1 MGTNSNP
8 RHKVNDLFPIMSKHL
23 EGKMNLARIKL
34 LSRLVVAMCIVR
46 HVGLHK
52 LAMSFGTKATSLS
65 GMRTIQCF
73 LAGFKLDFSLIARLV
88 FALLPERGPFV
99 LSMDRTNWQFGSFD
113 INALVLAVCYKGV
126 AIPILFRLL
135 DKRGNSNTD
144 ERIDIVER
152 FIGLFGR
159 ETIDCLVAD
168 REFVGKK
175 WLEYLNNSRI
185 RYYLRIRNN
194 FWATVPRTGERIRA
208 SWLFTGLKHGQSRY
222 MDGIYIVNGQYVYL
236 AGAMGKNSD
245 GKPELMILVSF
256 NKPDQA
262 VAKYKMR
269 WQIETCFKAMKTSGF
284 NIEDTHLKH
293 IDRIERMFAVMTIAF
308 AWAYIVGVIK
318 DALVK
323 PIRILNNGRRA
334 FSFFK
339 YGLDEITC
347 FLLKGGK
354 YCNLDVFKILSC
366 T

>member
-1 MGTNSNP
+1 
-8 RHKVNDLFPIMSKHL
+8 
-23 EGKMNLARIKL
+23 MNLARIKL
-34 LSRLVVAMCIVR
+34 LSRLVVAMCLVR

-52 LAMSFGTKATSLS
+52 LAMSFSAKATSLS
-65 GMRTIQCF
+65 TMRTIQRF
-73 LAGFKLDFSLIARLV
+73 LASFQLDLSLIARLV
-88 FALLPERGPFV
+88 FALLPEHGPLV
-99 LSMDRTNWQFGSFD
+99 LSMDRTNWQFGTFD

-144 ERIDIVER
+144 ERIAIMER
-152 FIGLFGR
+152 FVGLFGY
-159 ETIDCLVAD
+159 ESIDCLVAD
-168 REFVGKK
+168 REFVGER
-175 WLEYLNNSRI
+175 WLEYLNNRRI
-185 RYYLRIRNN
+185 RYHLRVRNN

-208 SWLFTGLKHGQSRY
+208 SWLFTGLKHGQSRH
-222 MDGIYIVNGQYVYL
+222 MDGIYIVNNQYVYL
-236 AGAMGKNSD
+236 SAAMGKNSD

-308 AWAYIVGVIK
+308 AWAYIVGVVK

-339 YGLDEITC
+339 YGLDEITYC
-347 FLLKGGK
+347 LHNGQK
-354 YCNLDVFKILSC
+354 YSKLDVFKILSC